1 MRNEYS
7 LEGKWDDKRERGSIE
22 FTTNNKEMYDMVQNF
37 VEICAQSMTYRNQ
50 MTRIMYRDEEDE
62 EE

>member
-1 MRNEYS
+1 MKNEYS
-7 LEGKWDDKRERGSIE
+7 LEGKWDDKWDRGSIE

-50 MTRIMYRDEEDE
+50 MTRIRYLDEKEGQQ
-62 EE
+62 

>member
-7 LEGKWDDKRERGSIE
+7 LEGKWDDKWERGSIE

-50 MTRIMYRDEEDE
+50 MTRITYRDEEDE